1 MTLPIVNRSSVEL
14 QVSKDD
20 RGRRGKG
27 GGIFTW
33 LGPLGVC
40 SERQAAGAKFFV
52 RTTRS
57 TKEAT

>member
-1 MTLPIVNRSSVEL
+1 MDPRPLRWLRMTLPIVNRSSVEL

-40 SERQAAGAKFFV
+40 SERLL
-52 RTTRS
+52 TRR
-57 TKEAT
+57 